1 MLRGRPQAAVR
12 ARRGSRGTM
21 PAMLGT
27 TLDATAYLDR
37 LRAELARVDAA
48 AVERW
53 ADLVFDVWSQGST
66 LFLVGNGG
74 SAAAASHLSVDLGKG
89 TVAAD
94 GLRDESR
101 RRLRVVSL
109 TDNVPWITAVG
120 NDLDYEQIFVQ
131 QLMSAARRGDAL
143 MAFSG
148 SGNSPNVLAAVDWAN
163 RHGLRTFGLTGFDGG
178 RLKELQQDGV
188 HVDLDDMGMVESVHV
203 SLFHWVV
210 DDVYARTQQT
220 GRYG

>member
-1 MLRGRPQAAVR
+1 
-12 ARRGSRGTM
+12 
-21 PAMLGT
+21 MLGT
-27 TLDATAYLDR
+27 TLAASTYLDR
-37 LRAELARVDAA
+37 LRAELSRLDTA

-53 ADLVFDVWSQGST
+53 ADFVFDVWTRGGT
-66 LFLVGNGG
+66 LYLAGNGG

-94 GLRDESR
+94 RLRDESH

-109 TDNVPWITAVG
+109 SDNVPWITAVA
-120 NDLDYEQIFVQ
+120 NDLDYEQVFVQ
-131 QLMSAARRGDAL
+131 QLMSAAVSGDAL
-143 MAFSG
+143 IAFSG

-163 RHGLRTFGLTGFDGG
+163 RHGLRTFGVTGFDGG

-188 HVDLDDMGMVESVHV
+188 HVELDDMAMVESLHV

-210 DDVYARTQQT
+210 DDVHARTQGI
-220 GRYG
+220 GRYA

>member
-1 MLRGRPQAAVR
+1 
-12 ARRGSRGTM
+12 
-21 PAMLGT
+21 MLGW
-27 TLDATAYLDR
+27 TLDAPAYLDR
-37 LRAELARVDAA
+37 LRDELERIDAA

-53 ADLVFDVWSQGST
+53 ADFVFDVWTRGST
-66 LFLVGNGG
+66 LYLVGNGG

-89 TVAAD
+89 TVATD
-94 GLRDESR
+94 SLRDESH

-109 TDNVPWITAVG
+109 TDNVPWITAVA
-120 NDLDYEQIFVQ
+120 NDLDYEQVFVQ
-131 QLMSAARRGDAL
+131 QLMSAAVDGDAL

-178 RLKELQQDGV
+178 KLKDLQQDGV
-188 HVDLDDMGMVESVHV
+188 HVDLADMGMVESVHV
-203 SLFHWVV
+203 CLFHWVV

-220 GRYG
+220 GRYA

>member
-1 MLRGRPQAAVR
+1 
-12 ARRGSRGTM
+12 
-21 PAMLGT
+21 MLGT
-27 TLDATAYLDR
+27 TLDAKAYIDR
-37 LRAELARVDAA
+37 LRVELARVDAA

-53 ADLVFDVWSQGST
+53 ADFVFEVWTRRST
-66 LFLVGNGG
+66 LYLIGNGG

-94 GLRDESR
+94 NLRDESH

-109 TDNVPWITAVG
+109 TDNVPWITAVA
-120 NDLDYEQIFVQ
+120 NDLDYEQVFVQ
-131 QLMSAARRGDAL
+131 QLMSAAVGGDAL
-143 MAFSG
+143 IAFSG

-163 RHGLRTFGLTGFDGG
+163 RHGLRTFGVTGFDGG

-188 HVDLDDMGMVESVHV
+188 HVDLDDMAMVESVHV

-220 GRYG
+220 GRYA

>member
-1 MLRGRPQAAVR
+1 
-12 ARRGSRGTM
+12 
-21 PAMLGT
+21 MLGW
-27 TLDATAYLDR
+27 TLDAPAYLDR
-37 LRAELARVDAA
+37 LRDELERIDAA
-48 AVERW
+48 AVGRW
-53 ADLVFDVWSQGST
+53 ADFVFDVWTRGST
-66 LFLVGNGG
+66 LYLVGNGG

-89 TVAAD
+89 TVATD
-94 GLRDESR
+94 NLRDESH

-109 TDNVPWITAVG
+109 TDNVPWITAVA
-120 NDLDYEQIFVQ
+120 NDLDYEQVFVQ
-131 QLMSAARRGDAL
+131 QLMSAAVDGDAL

-178 RLKELQQDGV
+178 KLKDLQQDGV

-203 SLFHWVV
+203 CLFHWVV

-220 GRYG
+220 GRYA

>member
-1 MLRGRPQAAVR
+1 
-12 ARRGSRGTM
+12 
-21 PAMLGT
+21 MLGT
-27 TLDATAYLDR
+27 TLDAKAYLDR
-37 LRAELARVDAA
+37 LRVELARVDAA

-53 ADLVFDVWSQGST
+53 ADFVFEVWTRRST
-66 LFLVGNGG
+66 LYLIGNGG

-94 GLRDESR
+94 NLRDESH

-109 TDNVPWITAVG
+109 TDNVPWITAVA
-120 NDLDYEQIFVQ
+120 NDLDYEQVFVQ
-131 QLMSAARRGDAL
+131 QLMSAAMGGDAL
-143 MAFSG
+143 IAFSG

-188 HVDLDDMGMVESVHV
+188 HVDLDDMAMVESVHV

-220 GRYG
+220 GRYA

>member
-1 MLRGRPQAAVR
+1 
-12 ARRGSRGTM
+12 
-21 PAMLGT
+21 MLGT
-27 TLDATAYLDR
+27 TLDAKAYLDR
-37 LRAELARVDAA
+37 LRVELARVDAA

-53 ADLVFDVWSQGST
+53 ADLVFEVWTRGST
-66 LFLVGNGG
+66 LYLIGNGG

-94 GLRDESR
+94 SLRDESHK
-101 RRLRVVSL
+101 RLRVVSL
-109 TDNVPWITAVG
+109 TDNVPWITAVA
-120 NDLDYEQIFVQ
+120 NDLDYEQVFVQ
-131 QLMSAARRGDAL
+131 QLMSAAMGGDAL
-143 MAFSG
+143 IAFSG

-163 RHGLRTFGLTGFDGG
+163 RHGLRTFGVTGFDGG

-188 HVDLDDMGMVESVHV
+188 HVDLDDMAMVESVHV

-220 GRYG
+220 GRYA

>member
-1 MLRGRPQAAVR
+1 
-12 ARRGSRGTM
+12 
-21 PAMLGT
+21 MLGR
-27 TLDATAYLDR
+27 TLDATAYVDR

-53 ADLVFDVWSQGST
+53 ADFVFDAWTRGST
-66 LFLVGNGG
+66 LYLVGNGG

-94 GLRDESR
+94 NLRDESR
-101 RRLRVVSL
+101 RRLRIVSL
-109 TDNVPWITAVG
+109 TDNVPWITAVA
-120 NDLDYEQIFVQ
+120 NDLDYEQVFVQ
-131 QLMSAARRGDAL
+131 QLMSAAAPGDAL

-178 RLKELQQDGV
+178 RLKDLQQDGV
-188 HVDLDDMGMVESVHV
+188 HVELDDMGMVESVHV
-203 SLFHWVV
+203 CLFHWVV
-210 DDVYARTQQT
+210 DDVHARTQGV
-220 GRYG
+220 GRYA

>member
-1 MLRGRPQAAVR
+1 
-12 ARRGSRGTM
+12 
-21 PAMLGT
+21 MLGR
-27 TLDATAYLDR
+27 TLDASAYLDR
-37 LRAELARVDAA
+37 LRAELARVDVA

-53 ADLVFDVWSQGST
+53 ADFVFDVWTRGST
-66 LFLVGNGG
+66 LFLAGNGG

-94 GLRDESR
+94 KLRDESH
-101 RRLRVVSL
+101 RRLRIVSL
-109 TDNVPWITAVG
+109 TDNVPWITAVA
-120 NDLDYEQIFVQ
+120 NDLDYEQVFVQ
-131 QLMSAARRGDAL
+131 QLMSAAVPGDAL

-203 SLFHWVV
+203 CLFHWVV
-210 DDVYARTQQT
+210 DDVHARTRGV
-220 GRYG
+220 GRHA

>member
-1 MLRGRPQAAVR
+1 
-12 ARRGSRGTM
+12 
-21 PAMLGT
+21 MLGT
-27 TLDATAYLDR
+27 TLDASAYLDR
-37 LRAELARVDAA
+37 LRAELARIDAA
-48 AVERW
+48 ALERW
-53 ADLVFDVWSQGST
+53 ADFVFDIWGRGGT

-94 GLRDESR
+94 RLRDESH

-109 TDNVPWITAVG
+109 TDNVPWITAVA
-120 NDLDYEQIFVQ
+120 NDLDYEQVFVQ
-131 QLMSAARRGDAL
+131 QLMSAAVSGDAL
-143 MAFSG
+143 IAFSG

-163 RHGLRTFGLTGFDGG
+163 RQGLGTFGVTGFDGG

-188 HVDLDDMGMVESVHV
+188 HVDLDDMAMVESLHV

-210 DDVYARTQQT
+210 DDVHARTQQT
-220 GRYG
+220 GRYA

>member
-1 MLRGRPQAAVR
+1 
-12 ARRGSRGTM
+12 
-21 PAMLGT
+21 MLGT
-27 TLDATAYLDR
+27 TLDAQAYLDR
-37 LRAELARVDAA
+37 LRVELARVDAA

-53 ADLVFDVWSQGST
+53 ADFVFEVWTRGST
-66 LFLVGNGG
+66 LYLIGNGG

-94 GLRDESR
+94 NLRDESH

-109 TDNVPWITAVG
+109 TDNVPWITAVA

-131 QLMSAARRGDAL
+131 QLMSAAMGGDAL
-143 MAFSG
+143 IAFSG

-163 RHGLRTFGLTGFDGG
+163 RHGLRTFGVTGFDGG

-188 HVDLDDMGMVESVHV
+188 HVDLDDMAMVESVHV

-220 GRYG
+220 GRYA

>member
-1 MLRGRPQAAVR
+1 
-12 ARRGSRGTM
+12 
-21 PAMLGT
+21 MLGT
-27 TLDATAYLDR
+27 TLDAKAYLDR
-37 LRAELARVDAA
+37 LRVELARVDAA

-53 ADLVFDVWSQGST
+53 ADFVFEVWTRGST
-66 LFLVGNGG
+66 LYLIGNGG

-89 TVAAD
+89 TVAANS
-94 GLRDESR
+94 LRDESH

-109 TDNVPWITAVG
+109 TDNVPWITAVA
-120 NDLDYEQIFVQ
+120 NDLDYEQVFVQ
-131 QLMSAARRGDAL
+131 QLMSAAMGGDAL
-143 MAFSG
+143 IAFSG

-163 RHGLRTFGLTGFDGG
+163 RHGLRTFGVTGFDGG

-188 HVDLDDMGMVESVHV
+188 HVDLDDMAMVESVHV

-220 GRYG
+220 GRYA

>member
-1 MLRGRPQAAVR
+1 
-12 ARRGSRGTM
+12 
-21 PAMLGT
+21 MLGT
-27 TLDATAYLDR
+27 TLDASAYLDR
-37 LRAELARVDAA
+37 LRTELARIDAA
-48 AVERW
+48 ALERW
-53 ADLVFDVWSQGST
+53 ADFVFDVWSRGGT

-89 TVAAD
+89 TVAVER
-94 GLRDESR
+94 LRDESH

-109 TDNVPWITAVG
+109 TDNVPWITAVA
-120 NDLDYEQIFVQ
+120 NDLDYEQVFVQ
-131 QLMSAARRGDAL
+131 QLMSVAVSGDAL
-143 MAFSG
+143 IAFSG

-163 RHGLRTFGLTGFDGG
+163 RHGLRTFGVTGFDGG

-188 HVDLDDMGMVESVHV
+188 HVDLDDMAMVESLHV

-220 GRYG
+220 GRYA

>member
-1 MLRGRPQAAVR
+1 
-12 ARRGSRGTM
+12 
-21 PAMLGT
+21 MLGR
-27 TLDATAYLDR
+27 TLDASAYLDR

-53 ADLVFDVWSQGST
+53 ADFVFDAWRRGST
-66 LFLVGNGG
+66 LYLAGNGG

-94 GLRDESR
+94 NLRDESR

-109 TDNVPWITAVG
+109 TDNVPWITAVA
-120 NDLDYEQIFVQ
+120 NDLDYEQVFVQ
-131 QLMSAARRGDAL
+131 QLMSAAVPGDGL
-143 MAFSG
+143 IAFSG

-178 RLKELQQDGV
+178 RLKDLQQDGV
-188 HVDLDDMGMVESVHV
+188 HVELDDMGMVESVHV
-203 SLFHWVV
+203 CLFHWVV
-210 DDVYARTQQT
+210 DDVHARTQGV
-220 GRYG
+220 GRHA

>member
-1 MLRGRPQAAVR
+1 
-12 ARRGSRGTM
+12 
-21 PAMLGT
+21 MLGT
-27 TLDATAYLDR
+27 TLDASAYIDR
-37 LRAELARVDAA
+37 LRAELARIDAA

-53 ADLVFDVWSQGST
+53 AAVVFDVWNRGST
-66 LFLVGNGG
+66 LYLIGNGG

-89 TVAAD
+89 TVGAD
-94 GLRDESR
+94 RLRDESR

-109 TDNVPWITAVG
+109 TDNVPWITAVA
-120 NDLDYEQIFVQ
+120 NDLDYEQVFVQ
-131 QLMSAARRGDAL
+131 QLMSAAVPGDAL

-163 RHGLRTFGLTGFDGG
+163 RHDLRTFGLTGFDGG

-203 SLFHWVV
+203 CLFHWVV
-210 DDVYARTQQT
+210 DDLYARTQRT
-220 GRYG
+220 GRYA

>member
-1 MLRGRPQAAVR
+1 MGGL
-12 ARRGSRGTM
+12 
-21 PAMLGT
+21 
-27 TLDATAYLDR
+27 
-37 LRAELARVDAA
+37 
-48 AVERW
+48 
-53 ADLVFDVWSQGST
+53 DVWSRGST

-94 GLRDESR
+94 SLRDESH

-120 NDLDYEQIFVQ
+120 NDLDYEQVFVQ
-131 QLMSAARRGDAL
+131 QLMSAAVAGDAL

-178 RLKELQQDGV
+178 RLKELQEDGV
-188 HVDLDDMGMVESVHV
+188 HVELDDMGMVESVHV

-210 DDVYARTQQT
+210 DDVYARTQRT
-220 GRYG
+220 GRYA

>member
-1 MLRGRPQAAVR
+1 
-12 ARRGSRGTM
+12 
-21 PAMLGT
+21 MLGT
-27 TLDATAYLDR
+27 TLDAKAYLER
-37 LRAELARVDAA
+37 LRVELARVDAT

-53 ADLVFDVWSQGST
+53 ADLVFDLWTRGST
-66 LFLVGNGG
+66 LYLIGNGG

-94 GLRDESR
+94 NLRDESH

-109 TDNVPWITAVG
+109 TDNVPWITAAA
-120 NDLDYEQIFVQ
+120 NDLDYEQVFVQ
-131 QLMSAARRGDAL
+131 QLMSAATGGDAL
-143 MAFSG
+143 IAFSG

-163 RHGLRTFGLTGFDGG
+163 RHGLRTFGVTGFDGG

-188 HVDLDDMGMVESVHV
+188 HVDLDDMAMVESVHV

-210 DDVYARTQQT
+210 DDVYARTRQT
-220 GRYG
+220 GRYA